1 MTKTLQNQE
10 NLDVKQA
17 LVEEL
22 IVEDNQIKG
31 VITQNGAKYLAKAVV
46 LTTGTYLKGK
56 LLLEM

>member
-17 LVEEL
+17 MVEEL

-31 VITQNGAKYLAKAVV
+31 VITQTELNIL
-46 LTTGTYLKGK
+46 LKR
-56 LLLEM
+56 